1 MSNTVYKYYL
11 NGHQY
16 TPKNTGEITLNY
28 ERVQENGSYQYI
40 KNIGNSVVYDNK
52 NGAYDYINSFGEC
65 QKISIS
71 IYSVSL
77 ELIKDIIN
85 YEEKSPG
92 KYEFF
97 WDGKDSSGK
106 NADAGIYFVIIYT
119 KNEKQITKFLL
130 KSDL

>member
-28 ERVQENGSYQYI
+28 ERVQENGSYQYV

-65 QKISIS
+65 QKINIT
-71 IYSVSL
+71 IIEFCKDGEFTIFDGLFTKRDCKFQPDLKILDTKPKEDSL
-77 ELIKDIIN
+77 FKCLTDSYARLLIAL
-85 YEEKSPG
+85 YPH
-92 KYEFF
+92 
-97 WDGKDSSGK
+97 
-106 NADAGIYFVIIYT
+106 
-119 KNEKQITKFLL
+119 L
-130 KSDL
+130 